1 MLSSCNCSVWF
12 DQSSKKRK
20 WASVVLEDIEISK
33 GFLELEPRIDLP
45 EREKKMPRSWK
56 QLPML
61 WGTRSSNDFEAF
73 RNVRVDSYKTK
84 VETSSS
90 SKGDIAFCEKLNMA
104 CGNPRNPIPRAMAPS
119 SRSNDAFPIMDFGS
133 PFHFSDT
140 SAVQKPNPLEE
151 IERQQDGG
159 DDVVPGED
167 PSQMLN
173 CHQIW

>member
-20 WASVVLEDIEISK
+20 WES
-33 GFLELEPRIDLP
+33 FLELESRIDLS

-56 QLPML
+56 QLPKIQ
-61 WGTRSSNDFEAF
+61 GTGSSNDFEAF

-90 SKGDIAFCEKLNMA
+90 SEGETTLREKLNMA
-104 CGNPRNPIPRAMAPS
+104 CGNPRNPVQRVMPHS
-119 SRSNDAFPIMDFGS
+119 SRSNDAFPITDSRS
-133 PFHFSDT
+133 PFHFGDT
-140 SAVQKPNPLEE
+140 PAVQKPNLLEE
-151 IERQQDGG
+151 IERQQDRGN
-159 DDVVPGED
+159 DEVLPGED
-167 PSQMLN
+167 PLQIDMLQMLD